1 MASAACATALALQC
15 LRPVPTSSARASEE
29 AIRQPPAV
37 LFTILA
43 LQGRIAYRRIPT
55 GLPHTDPFSGTYLA
69 GFGPHGIE
77 ILLLTRKID
86 KGHEIVTARKLT
98 GRRPSPAPT
107 TQLKNDASVPTN
119 TRALLCLLMGRH
131 PCFSANVL

>member
-1 MASAACATALALQC
+1 M
-15 LRPVPTSSARASEE
+15 
-29 AIRQPPAV
+29 
-37 LFTILA
+37 

-98 GRRPSPAPT
+98 GWHPLPPTCMVTDSYQCWLDWHKRP
-107 TQLKNDASVPTN
+107 N
-119 TRALLCLLMGRH
+119 ALILG
-131 PCFSANVL
+131 